1 MSILTASST
10 DSALETIFST
20 QIGGE
25 RLTFPSALLMIG
37 AALLLGFGVA
47 LLYYFTQRKAGGS
60 TSLSVT
66 ILIVPAIVAMI
77 VLLIQNNLARAFTLA
92 GALALVRYRSE
103 PASPRDI
110 AYVLFSLA
118 IGIACGIGYVAY
130 AALFTVLFCAVLLV
144 ISLTGFGGS
153 GRDTLLLKI
162 MIPESLNF
170 DGVYDELLKQYTVSY
185 KLRRV
190 QSTDFGMV
198 FELMYIIKLK
208 KGVDR
213 KEFMDK
219 IRAKN
224 GNLNVTLNLMPD
236 DEKVRK

>member
-1 MSILTASST
+1 MNLLSASSA
-10 DSALETIFST
+10 SVSLESLFST

-25 RLTFPSALLMIG
+25 KLTLPAALLMIG
-37 AALLLGFGVA
+37 TALLLGFGVA

-60 TSLSVT
+60 TTLSVT
-66 ILIVPAIVAMI
+66 VLIVPAIVALI

-103 PASPRDI
+103 PESPRDI
-110 AYVLFSLA
+110 AYILFSVA
-118 IGIACGIGYVAY
+118 IGIGCGIGYLMY
-130 AALFTVLFCAVLLV
+130 AVLFTVIFCAVLLV
-144 ISLTGFGGS
+144 VSLTGFGGL
-153 GRDTLLLKI
+153 GRDAFLLKI
-162 MIPESLNF
+162 LIPESLNF
-170 DGVYDELLKQYTVSY
+170 DGVYDELLNEYAVSW

-190 QSTDFGMV
+190 QTTDFGTV
-198 FELMYIIKLK
+198 FELLYIVRLK

-213 KEFMDK
+213 KEFVDK
-219 IRAKN
+219 IRCKN

>member
-1 MSILTASST
+1 MSILTASGT
-10 DSALETIFST
+10 DSALESIFST

-25 RLTFPSALLMIG
+25 KLTLPAALLMIG

-47 LLYYFTQRKAGGS
+47 MLYYFTQKRAGGS
-60 TSLSVT
+60 TTLSVT
-66 ILIVPAIVAMI
+66 VLIVPAIVAMI

-92 GALALVRYRSE
+92 GALAIIRYRSE

-130 AALFTVLFCAVLLV
+130 AVLFTILFCVVLLV
-144 ISLTGFGGS
+144 VSLTGFGGS

-185 KLRRV
+185 KLRHV
-190 QSTDFGMV
+190 QSTDFGTV

>member
-1 MSILTASST
+1 MTLLSAASNTTLESIFTS
-10 DSALETIFST
+10 

-25 RLTFPSALLMIG
+25 RLTVPAALIMVG
-37 AALLLGFGVA
+37 SALLLGFIAA
-47 LLYYFTQRKAGGS
+47 LLYTFTQKRVGGS

-66 ILIVPAIVAMI
+66 LLIVPPIIALIVM
-77 VLLIQNNLARAFTLA
+77 LIQNNLARAFTLA
-92 GALALVRYRSE
+92 GALSLIRYRSE

-130 AALFTVLFCAVLLV
+130 AAIFTVIFCVVLLAV
-144 ISLTGFGGS
+144 SFTGFGGL

-162 MIPESLNF
+162 LIPESLNF
-170 DGVYDELLKQYTVSY
+170 EGVYDDLLNQYASNW

-190 QSTDFGMV
+190 QTTDFGTV
-198 FELMYIIKLK
+198 FELIYVIRLK
-208 KGVDR
+208 KGVSK

-219 IRAKN
+219 IRCKN

-236 DEKVRK
+236 EEKVKK

>member
-1 MSILTASST
+1 MNLLYANST
-10 DSALETIFST
+10 STSLESLFST

-25 RLTFPSALLMIG
+25 KLTLPAALIMIG

-47 LLYYFTQRKAGGS
+47 LLYYFTQKRAGGS
-60 TSLSVT
+60 TTLSVT

-92 GALALVRYRSE
+92 GALAIIRYRSE

-118 IGIACGIGYVAY
+118 IGIGCGIGYVSY
-130 AALFTVLFCAVLLV
+130 AVLFTVIFCAVLLV
-144 ISLTGFGGS
+144 VSFTGFGGL

-162 MIPESLNF
+162 LIPESLNF
-170 DGVYDELLKQYTVSY
+170 DGVYDELLNEYTVNW

-190 QSTDFGMV
+190 QTTDFGTV
-198 FELMYIIKLK
+198 FELLYVIRLK

-219 IRAKN
+219 IRCKN

-236 DEKVRK
+236 EEKVRK